1 MNILLV
7 EDEVSLSEAL
17 VHILKKE
24 KYIVDAVYDGES
36 GYEYAATDRYDL
48 ILLDVMLPKINGFD
62 VLRKLRTEK
71 NNTPVIMLTALSQVN
86 DKVRGL
92 DMGADDYLAKPFST
106 PELLARIRAVS
117 RRKTNT
123 ISENVKKFGDVE
135 YNVSSFELCCNNKKV
150 KVALKESEILQYF
163 FDRPNFVVSKD
174 DLIVKLWGYDSEAE
188 YNNIE
193 VYISFLRKKLAFIG
207 SHVTISTVRGVGY
220 KLEE

>member
-48 ILLDVMLPKINGFD
+48 ILLDVMLPKMNGFD

-135 YNVSSFELCCNNKKV
+135 YNVSSFELCCGKKKV

>member
-48 ILLDVMLPKINGFD
+48 ILLDVMLPKMNGFD

-92 DMGADDYLAKPFST
+92 DMGAT
-106 PELLARIRAVS
+106 
-117 RRKTNT
+117 T
-123 ISENVKKFGDVE
+123 ISQNL
-135 YNVSSFELCCNNKKV
+135 SP
-150 KVALKESEILQYF
+150 
-163 FDRPNFVVSKD
+163 RPNS
-174 DLIVKLWGYDSEAE
+174 
-188 YNNIE
+188 
-193 VYISFLRKKLAFIG
+193 LR
-207 SHVTISTVRGVGY
+207 
-220 KLEE
+220 E

>member
-7 EDEVSLSEAL
+7 EDEKSLSEAL

-24 KYIVDAVYDGES
+24 KYVVDAVYDGES
-36 GYEYAATDRYDL
+36 GYEYAITGRYDL
-48 ILLDVMLPKINGFD
+48 VLLDVMLPKMNGFD
-62 VLRKLRTEK
+62 VLRKLRSDK
-71 NNTPVIMLTALSQVN
+71 NGTPVIMLTALSQVN

-92 DMGADDYLAKPFST
+92 DLGADDYLAKPFST
-106 PELLARIRAVS
+106 TELLARIRAVS
-117 RRKTNT
+117 RRKSNY
-123 ISENVKKFGDVE
+123 ISENIKKFGDVE
-135 YNVSSFELCCNNKKV
+135 YNASSFELCCNDKKV

-207 SHVTISTVRGVGY
+207 SHVSISTVRGVGY

>member
-1 MNILLV
+1 
-7 EDEVSLSEAL
+7 
-17 VHILKKE
+17 
-24 KYIVDAVYDGES
+24 
-36 GYEYAATDRYDL
+36 
-48 ILLDVMLPKINGFD
+48 
-62 VLRKLRTEK
+62 
-71 NNTPVIMLTALSQVN
+71 
-86 DKVRGL
+86 
-92 DMGADDYLAKPFST
+92 
-106 PELLARIRAVS
+106 
-117 RRKTNT
+117 
-123 ISENVKKFGDVE
+123 VKKFGDVE

>member
-17 VHILKKE
+17 CHILKKE
-24 KYIVDAVYDGES
+24 KYIVDAVHDGES
-36 GYEYAATDRYDL
+36 GYEYAATGRYDL
-48 ILLDVMLPKINGFD
+48 VLLDVMLPKLNGFD
-62 VLRKLRTEK
+62 VLCRLRNEK
-71 NNTPVIMLTALSQVN
+71 NNTPVIMLTALSQVS
-86 DKVRGL
+86 DRVRGL

-106 PELLARIRAVS
+106 QELLARIRAVS

-123 ISENVKKFGDVE
+123 ISENIKKFGDVE
-135 YNVSSFELCCNNKKV
+135 YNVSSFELCSHGKKV